1 MKIAKA
7 IEIARRA
14 LEQHGGIDIA
24 ISGDMRPVATP
35 VNPDNP
41 EQVDNAV
48 AYNTMAA
55 FTAIVATSSMDG
67 S

>member
-1 MKIAKA
+1 MNIAKA
-7 IEIARRA
+7 VEIARRV

-24 ISGDMRPVATP
+24 ICGDMRPHATP

-41 EQVDNAV
+41 EQVDNAI
-48 AYNTMAA
+48 AYNTMLA
-55 FTAIVATSSMDG
+55 FNAMVATTSMDG